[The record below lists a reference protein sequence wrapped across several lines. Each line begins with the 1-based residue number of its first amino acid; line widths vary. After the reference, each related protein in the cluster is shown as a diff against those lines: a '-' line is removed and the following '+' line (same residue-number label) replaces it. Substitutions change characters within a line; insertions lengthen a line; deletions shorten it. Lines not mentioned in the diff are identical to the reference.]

1 MKASMKT
8 TRWTL
13 AALLL
18 AAGATAWAAD
28 ASRDNATLAAKAE
41 AAFGKQAGQ
50 SFDAQA
56 VKPSAAAPRTETV
69 TVTLKPGKGAEVQA
83 ELDAGQGLVFH
94 WSASADVAVDL
105 HGERPD
111 AQSEYTSYDIEGAQR
126 EGAGTF
132 VAPFAGTHGWFWKNK
147 SQQPVTVTVT
157 LTGFYK
163 RLVRHGGQP

>member
-1 MKASMKT
+1 MSMID
-8 TRWTL
+8 RWQC
-13 AALLL
+13 AAFLL
-18 AAGATAWAAD
+18 AASGTAWAAE
-28 ASRDNATLAAKAE
+28 APRDNATLAAKAE
-41 AAFGKQAGQ
+41 VAFGKQQGQ

-56 VKPSAAAPRTETV
+56 VKPAAAAPRTETV

-83 ELDAGQGLVFH
+83 ELDAGQGMVFH
-94 WSASADVAVDL
+94 WTASADVAVDL
-105 HGERPD
+105 HGERTGS
-111 AQSEYTSYDIEGAQR
+111 QSEYTSYDIEGAQR

-157 LTGFYK
+157 ITGLHK